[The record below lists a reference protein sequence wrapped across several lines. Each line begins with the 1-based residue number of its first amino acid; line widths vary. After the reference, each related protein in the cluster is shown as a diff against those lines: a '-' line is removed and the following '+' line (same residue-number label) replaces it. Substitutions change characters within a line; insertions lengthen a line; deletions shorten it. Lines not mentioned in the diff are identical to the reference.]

1 MLEVPLLTE
10 DQCRVVAEATA
21 ETISVP
27 GFVPTFSLFDPS
39 SEVPV
44 QDLPSEVR
52 YRVVAVVCA
61 GWNAAVRQR
70 VRLSYVLFFFFKR
83 ETGQKRRS
91 AAAAQWRAALYL
103 PFDKDTVRAR
113 RLYL

>member
-10 DQCRVVAEATA
+10 EQCRVVAEAAA

-44 QDLPSEVR
+44 QDLPAEVW
-52 YRVVAVVCA
+52 YSSTA
-61 GWNAAVRQR
+61 GLR
-70 VRLSYVLFFFFKR
+70 
-83 ETGQKRRS
+83 GG
-91 AAAAQWRAALYL
+91 
-103 PFDKDTVRAR
+103 TVR
-113 RLYL
+113 